1 MDRVVFPPDV
11 GVELDCLLIAFDVVI
26 AINNSFKLVVFLV
39 AKLFDVVGQLADL
52 KLLAC
57 HHLERVAHGVA

>member
-1 MDRVVFPPDV
+1 MFPPDV

-26 AINNSFKLVVFLV
+26 AFNNPFELVVFLV